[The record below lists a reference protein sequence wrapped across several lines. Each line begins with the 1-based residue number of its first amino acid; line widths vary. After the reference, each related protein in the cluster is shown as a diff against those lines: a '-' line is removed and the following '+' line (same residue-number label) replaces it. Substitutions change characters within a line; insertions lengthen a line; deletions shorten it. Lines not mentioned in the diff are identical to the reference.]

1 MKLGIILQSNKP
13 EHAWNTFRLGITAL
27 KANHQ
32 VEIFLMNEG
41 SELDTIPDSEHFD
54 ISKKVAE
61 FKELK
66 GIILACGTCLEI
78 RGKKEATMAHNQIT
92 EVSAAAKGAVFLNNR
107 VRTVIDVG
115 AEEGRAIKI
124 NAAARDNGLTYS
136 KLINQLKKNN
146 LKVVYEKEFGLL
158 LAPLFSNVLV
168 LFFDA
173 LDKIFFSTKGEIGK
187 IGSFARSMVAPIIIL
202 ENKIPIDFGYTLI
215 VKSINE

>member
-78 RGKKEATMAHNQIT
+78 RGKKEAAVCPISTM
-92 EVSAAAKGAVFLNNR
+92 SDL
-107 VRTVIDVG
+107 
-115 AEEGRAIKI
+115 
-124 NAAARDNGLTYS
+124 
-136 KLINQLKKNN
+136 LKMVESSDK
-146 LKVVYEKEFGLL
+146 
-158 LAPLFSNVLV
+158 VLV
-168 LFFDA
+168 
-173 LDKIFFSTKGEIGK
+173 
-187 IGSFARSMVAPIIIL
+187 
-202 ENKIPIDFGYTLI
+202 FG
-215 VKSINE
+215 